1 MPPRTQEKGKLPH
14 TCHIWVIFDTNGNRG
29 APQRVGV
36 LEMAR
41 KWHRCHN
48 RRAWSSNSNTT
59 KGRQPLSSCSFTFIK
74 DQTVSYL
81 RKENSTTFFQCLLYL
96 QHTLLTGGCLSLSC
110 FLQLACSAPYL
121 HPSKEIITS
130 SHQDFQIFNCKPK

>member
-1 MPPRTQEKGKLPH
+1 
-14 TCHIWVIFDTNGNRG
+14 
-29 APQRVGV
+29 
-36 LEMAR
+36 MAR

-48 RRAWSSNSNTT
+48 RRARSSNSNTT

-96 QHTLLTGGCLSLSC
+96 QHTLLTGDASPFHVSCSSLAVLLIYILMKRLSHLPIKTFRFSTVN
-110 FLQLACSAPYL
+110 
-121 HPSKEIITS
+121 PSKKIPFSVFTDFPTNFSSKLEPFPLPITGYLVS
-130 SHQDFQIFNCKPK
+130 AL